1 MASWFNAKHPRN
13 IPAGYHK
20 PIGQLIVRWNFT
32 ELYMQS
38 IIWHIWGIKDPKVA
52 RLLTWDLGA
61 VSKVELFR
69 HLIPRWIT
77 ETADQAELKSIA
89 NEMET
94 LRIKRN
100 RVAHGI
106 WGYKPGERNKLRL
119 MQIKRETRVL
129 PKSEV
134 ISVSDLK
141 EWAEEIDKL
150 NIRLVEFHKKL
161 GAPTP

>member
-1 MASWFNAKHPRN
+1 MATWFKAKHPRN

-61 VSKVELFR
+61 VSKVELFKR
-69 HLIPRWIT
+69 LIPRWIT
-77 ETADQAELKSIA
+77 DPADQTELKTIA
-89 NEMET
+89 KEMDS

-100 RVAHGI
+100 RVAHGT

-119 MQIKRETRVL
+119 IQIKRETRIL
-129 PKSEV
+129 PQSEF
-134 ISVSDLK
+134 ISVSDHNCPK
-141 EWAEEIDKL
+141 
-150 NIRLVEFHKKL
+150 
-161 GAPTP
+161 